1 MTNAYGVGT
10 DQDAGQDGTGNRNRD
25 GGTVLR
31 THATAVLATGS
42 ALLSVPLAV
51 ALHTA
56 ACGTL
61 PPVFAPLLPLAPFVW
76 PLTAAV
82 AAGVAYAAV
91 RRARTRRRP
100 TAPPPAAA
108 ALAPVPTD
116 PAGLPAPA
124 DHFTGRAVETD
135 AVLRLVRI
143 GHRAIAVTGAP
154 GTGKSALAVRLAHEL
169 RPLYPDGRLYAD
181 LGGGRGEPSAP
192 AAVLAVLLAALGAPA
207 EEQSGS
213 SDALAARFRGR
224 TAGRRILLLLD
235 DAADAAQARAL
246 LPAGEH
252 CLTLVTSRDPLR
264 ELPEATPVPLT
275 PLTEPDALALLA
287 AVAGP
292 VGPAA
297 EAGRVEAVPGPTA
310 EADHARAVVH
320 ACGLLPLAVRVAAGA
335 TRSRPA
341 GRIPALA
348 GRLAAERD
356 RLHHLRLGDLAVRGA
371 FEAAYAALR
380 ADDRALLRGLGACP
394 AAPVTVRIAAAAAA
408 LDPAGIR
415 SGLDRLADAQL
426 ARPAGPD
433 AYRLHDLVRL
443 LAAERFDHETS
454 PADRR
459 AVLERILIAYTEDAS
474 GHGSRAWGLAEQH
487 AVPHLVRAAVREG
500 LHHRAHGLAL
510 AADAWLEGRPGQSP
524 RLAMWAAVLDAARRS
539 GEQGWTAHAM
549 RGLGSA
555 YAHEGQ
561 LDRAVDHLGMA
572 AALQRHA
579 AARTE
584 RAATRRLLGAVLR
597 GAGRYEEALRELR
610 AALEGCRE
618 ANDTAGEAEVL
629 CGLGVLHLD
638 RRRPDEAI
646 DCLERALPVL
656 ARHTGDAAGLADA
669 RRHLG
674 TAYAQAGG
682 FVPAERQLHSALAL
696 YRRCGLTAG
705 EGWTLR
711 ELGRLEE
718 RRGAYGAG
726 VVLHRAALAAFERAG
741 LGAGIAAAAE
751 AVGDNLQVQ
760 GDQWGADEEYRRAA
774 AAHRLLGDH
783 AGEAE
788 VRRKLGF

>member
-1 MTNAYGVGT
+1 MTNTYGVGT
-10 DQDAGQDGTGNRNRD
+10 DQGAGQDGTGNRNRD

-42 ALLSVPLAV
+42 ALLSVPLAL

-61 PPVFAPLLPLAPFVW
+61 PPVLAPLLPLAPFVW
-76 PLTAAV
+76 PLMAAV
-82 AAGVAYAAV
+82 AAGAAYAAV

-100 TAPPPAAA
+100 AAPPPTAA

-124 DHFTGRAVETD
+124 DHFTGRAIETD

-207 EEQSGS
+207 EERSGT
-213 SDALAARFRGR
+213 SDTLAARFRGR

-252 CLTLVTSRDPLR
+252 CLTLITSRDPLR

-292 VGPAA
+292 ARPAA
-297 EAGRVEAVPGPTA
+297 EAGRVEAVPGPAA

-335 TRSRPA
+335 TRSRPN

-356 RLHHLRLGDLAVRGA
+356 RLHQLRLGDLAVRGA

-394 AAPVTVRIAAAAAA
+394 AARVTVRIAAAAAA
-408 LDPAGIR
+408 QDPAGIR

-443 LAAERFDHETS
+443 LAAERFDHEAS

-510 AADAWLEGRPGQSP
+510 AADAWLDGRPGQSP
-524 RLAMWAAVLDAARRS
+524 RIAMWTAVLDAARRS

-584 RAATRRLLGAVLR
+584 RTATRRLLGAVLR
-597 GAGRYEEALRELR
+597 GAGRHEEALRELR

-618 ANDTAGEAEVL
+618 ANDTVGEAEVL

-638 RRRPDEAI
+638 RGRPDEAI
-646 DCLERALPVL
+646 DCLEQALPVL
-656 ARHTGDAAGLADA
+656 ARHTGDTAGLADA

-696 YRRCGLTAG
+696 YRRGGLTAG

-718 RRGAYGAG
+718 QRGAYGAG

-760 GDQWGADEEYRRAA
+760 GDQLGADEEYRRAA

>member
-10 DQDAGQDGTGNRNRD
+10 DQGAGQDGSGNRD

-42 ALLSVPLAV
+42 ALLSVPLAL
-51 ALHTA
+51 ALHSA

-61 PPVFAPLLPLAPFVW
+61 PPVLAPLLPLAPFVW

-82 AAGVAYAAV
+82 AAGAAYAAV

-100 TAPPPAAA
+100 AAPPPTAAA
-108 ALAPVPTD
+108 PAPVPAD

-124 DHFTGRAVETD
+124 DHFTGRAIETD

-207 EEQSGS
+207 EEQSGT

-252 CLTLVTSRDPLR
+252 CLTLITSRDALR

-292 VGPAA
+292 VRPASG
-297 EAGRVEAVPGPTA
+297 AGRVEAVAGPTA
-310 EADHARAVVH
+310 EGDHARAVVH

-335 TRSRPA
+335 ARSRPT

-371 FEAAYAALR
+371 FEAAYAAL
-380 ADDRALLRGLGACP
+380 DPGDRALLRGLGASP
-394 AAPVTVRIAAAAAA
+394 AARVTVRIAAAAAA
-408 LDPAGIR
+408 QDPAGIR

-459 AVLERILIAYTEDAS
+459 AVLERILAACTEDAA

-510 AADAWLEGRPGQSP
+510 AADAWLDGRPGQSP
-524 RLAMWAAVLDAARRS
+524 RIAMWSAVLDAARRS
-539 GEQGWTAHAM
+539 GEQDWTAHAM

-584 RAATRRLLGAVLR
+584 QTATRRLLGAVLS
-597 GAGRYEEALRELR
+597 GAGRHEEALRELR
-610 AALEGCRE
+610 AALEGCRA
-618 ANDTAGEAEVL
+618 ANDTVGEAEVL

-656 ARHTGDAAGLADA
+656 ARHTGDTAGLADA

-674 TAYAQAGG
+674 TAYAQTGG
-682 FVPAERQLHSALAL
+682 FLPAERQLHSALAL
-696 YRRCGLTAG
+696 YRRDGRTAG

-718 RRGAYGAG
+718 QRGAYGAG
-726 VVLHRAALAAFERAG
+726 AVLHRAALAAFERAG

-751 AVGDNLQVQ
+751 TLGDNLQVQ
-760 GDQWGADEEYRRAA
+760 GDQLGADEEYRRAA
-774 AAHRLLGDH
+774 AAHRLLGDP

>member
-1 MTNAYGVGT
+1 M
-10 DQDAGQDGTGNRNRD
+10 
-25 GGTVLR
+25 LR
-31 THATAVLATGS
+31 TQTTAVLVTGS
-42 ALLSVPLAV
+42 ALLAVPLAL

-61 PPVFAPLLPLAPFVW
+61 PPVLGPLAPLAPFVW
-76 PLTAAV
+76 PLVAAV
-82 AAGVAYAAV
+82 AAGAAYTAV
-91 RRARTRRRP
+91 RRVRTRRRP
-100 TAPPPAAA
+100 TAPPPAAP
-108 ALAPVPTD
+108 APAPPDPT
-116 PAGLPAPA
+116 GLPAPV
-124 DHFTGRAVETD
+124 DHFSGRVIETD

-169 RPLYPDGRLYAD
+169 RPLFPGGRLYAD
-181 LGGGRGEPSAP
+181 LGGGRGEPSSP
-192 AAVLAVLLAALGAPA
+192 AAVLAGLLAALGAPA
-207 EEQSGS
+207 EEQSGTAA
-213 SDALAARFRGR
+213 ALAARFRGR

-235 DAADAAQARAL
+235 DAADADQARAL

-252 CLTLVTSRDPLR
+252 CLTLITSRAALR
-264 ELPEATPVPLT
+264 DLPEAAAVPLA
-275 PLTEPDALALLA
+275 PLTEPDALALLT

-292 VGPAA
+292 D
-297 EAGRVEAVPGPTA
+297 RVTA
-310 EADHARAVVH
+310 EPDQARAAVH
-320 ACGLLPLAVRVAAGA
+320 ACGLLPLAVRIAAGA
-335 TRSRPA
+335 SRSRPT
-341 GRIPALA
+341 GQISVLA

-356 RLHHLRLGDLAVRGA
+356 RLHHLRTDGVAVRAA
-371 FEAAYAALR
+371 FEAAYAALG

-408 LDPAGIR
+408 LDMTRTR

-433 AYRLHDLVRL
+433 TYLLHDLVRL
-443 LAAERFDHETS
+443 LAAERLDHETA

-459 AVLERILIAYTEDAS
+459 AVLERVLAACAADAS
-474 GHGSRAWGLAEQH
+474 AHGGRDWDVAEQH

-500 LHHRAHGLAL
+500 LHRHAHELAL
-510 AADAWLEGRPGQSP
+510 AADPWLEGRPGQSP
-524 RLAMWAAVLDAARRS
+524 RIAMWAAVLDAARRS

-555 YAHEGQ
+555 YAHEGL

-579 AARTE
+579 AARPEQT
-584 RAATRRLLGAVLR
+584 ATRRLLGDVLR

-610 AALEGCRE
+610 TALEGCRE
-618 ANDTAGEAEVL
+618 ADDIVGEAEVL
-629 CGLGVLHLD
+629 RSLGALHLD

-656 ARHTGDAAGLADA
+656 ARHTDDRAGPADARHTGDTAQLADARHTGDTAQLADA
-669 RRHLG
+669 RRDLG

-682 FVPAERQLHSALAL
+682 LVPAERHLRSALAL
-696 YRRCGLTAG
+696 YRREGLTVG

-718 RRGAYGAG
+718 LRGAYGTG
-726 VVLHRAALAAFERAG
+726 GELHRAALAAFERAG

-751 AVGDNLQVQ
+751 AVGDNLLVH
-760 GDQWGADEEYRRAA
+760 GDQWGADEQYRRAA
-774 AAHRLLGDH
+774 AAHRLLGDD
-783 AGEAE
+783 ARAAE
-788 VRRKLGF
+788 VRRKLGT

>member
-1 MTNAYGVGT
+1 M
-10 DQDAGQDGTGNRNRD
+10 
-25 GGTVLR
+25 LR
-31 THATAVLATGS
+31 TQTTAVLVTGS
-42 ALLSVPLAV
+42 ALLAVPIAL

-61 PPVFAPLLPLAPFVW
+61 PPVLGPLAPLAPFVW
-76 PLTAAV
+76 PLVAAV
-82 AAGVAYAAV
+82 AASAAYTAV
-91 RRARTRRRP
+91 RRVRSRRRP
-100 TAPPPAAA
+100 TAPPPAAP
-108 ALAPVPTD
+108 APAPGRPDPT
-116 PAGLPAPA
+116 GLPAPV
-124 DHFTGRAVETD
+124 DHFTGRVIETD

-169 RPLYPDGRLYAD
+169 RPLFPEGRLYAD
-181 LGGGRGEPSAP
+181 LGGGRGEPSSP
-192 AAVLAVLLAALGAPA
+192 AAVLAGLLAALGAPA
-207 EEQSGS
+207 EEQSGTAA
-213 SDALAARFRGR
+213 ALAARFRGR

-235 DAADAAQARAL
+235 DAADADQARAL

-252 CLTLVTSRDPLR
+252 CLTLITSRAALR
-264 ELPEATPVPLT
+264 DLPEAAAVPLA

-292 VGPAA
+292 D
-297 EAGRVEAVPGPTA
+297 RVTA
-310 EADHARAVVH
+310 EPDQARAAVH
-320 ACGLLPLAVRVAAGA
+320 ACGLLPLAVRIAAGA
-335 TRSRPA
+335 SRSRPT
-341 GRIPALA
+341 GQMSVLA

-356 RLHHLRLGDLAVRGA
+356 RLHHLRTDGVSVRAA
-371 FEAAYAALR
+371 FEAAYAALG

-408 LDPAGIR
+408 HDPARTR

-433 AYRLHDLVRL
+433 TYLLHDLVRL
-443 LAAERFDHETS
+443 LAAERLDHETA

-459 AVLERILIAYTEDAS
+459 AVLERVLAACAADAS
-474 GHGSRAWGLAEQH
+474 AHGGRDWGVTEQC

-500 LHHRAHGLAL
+500 LHRPAHELAL
-510 AADAWLEGRPGQSP
+510 AVDPWLEGRPGQSP
-524 RLAMWAAVLDAARRS
+524 RIAMWAAVLDAARRS

-555 YAHEGQ
+555 YAHEGL

-579 AARTE
+579 AARIEQT
-584 RAATRRLLGAVLR
+584 ATRRLLGDVLR

-610 AALEGCRE
+610 TALEGCRE
-618 ANDTAGEAEVL
+618 ADDTVGEAEVL
-629 CGLGVLHLD
+629 RSLGALHLD

-656 ARHTGDAAGLADA
+656 ARHTGDRTGLAEAGPADARRVGDTAQLADA
-669 RRHLG
+669 RRDLG
-674 TAYAQAGG
+674 TAYLQAGG
-682 FVPAERQLHSALAL
+682 FVPAERHLRSALAL
-696 YRRCGLTAG
+696 YRRDGLTAG

-718 RRGAYGAG
+718 LRGAYGTG
-726 VVLHRAALAAFERAG
+726 GELHRAALAAFERAG
-741 LGAGIAAAAE
+741 LVAGIAAAAE
-751 AVGDNLQVQ
+751 AVGDNLCVQ
-760 GDQWGADEEYRRAA
+760 GDQWGADEQYRRAA
-774 AAHRLLGDH
+774 AAHRLLGDD
-783 AGEAE
+783 ARAAE
-788 VRRKLGF
+788 VRRKLGT